1 MKSTALAE
9 RYDLPILIHLCEKA
23 ALSPDMS
30 SQNAACLVDPIIA
43 ATMILPHVNCMPR
56 GLTDRPELW
65 ERPGKYDRVVHAETG
80 ALMEA
85 ARAGIP
91 TVGLWMYAC
100 WASCGPCAALI
111 IEAGITRL
119 ITLESSRPDMGGGGI
134 SHDKWADSIQIGY
147 DMMVEAGIEITYVP
161 HPVMP
166 EGFTLLRGGKEFRP

>member
-1 MKSTALAE
+1 MTPSLAE
-9 RYDLPILIHLCEKA
+9 RYDVPILVQLCELA
-23 ALSPDMS
+23 ARSPDQS
-30 SQNAACLVDPIIA
+30 SQNCACLFDPKTSSLIK
-43 ATMILPHVNCMPR
+43 PHLNCMPR
-56 GLTDRPELW
+56 DLHDRPELW

-85 ARAGIP
+85 ARAGIA
-91 TVGLWMYAC
+91 TQGLWMYAV

-119 ITLESSRPDMGGGGI
+119 ITLESSRPATGWPG
-134 SHDKWADSIQIGY
+134 SANQWADSIQIGH
-147 DMMVEAGIEITYVP
+147 DMMVEAGIEIIYVP